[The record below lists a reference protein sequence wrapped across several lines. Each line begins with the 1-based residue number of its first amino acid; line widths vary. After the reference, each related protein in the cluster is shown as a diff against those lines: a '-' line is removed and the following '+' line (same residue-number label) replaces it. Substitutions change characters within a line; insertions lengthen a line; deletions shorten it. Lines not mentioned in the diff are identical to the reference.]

1 MATVRQIAANR
12 QNATRSTGPRTR
24 EGKETS
30 RGNALKHGLAGKGI
44 VLPDEE
50 TQAAKVRAAEWGPC
64 FKPSGEFELWL
75 VEVVATES
83 VRIDLCFTK
92 DIQIREAKARR
103 AAACWEEDRR
113 AEVEKLASRIAKRP
127 EIVAREL
134 RRSAQGVDLLIERW
148 ECLADAVARTGDW
161 DESQRSMALD
171 LLGVAHVLRSGRTA
185 LDAPEGRDVA
195 SWLTELADRELKR
208 LLGRRPALDEL
219 DGYDEA
225 KAIMGLDVRPDPE
238 LNRLRRYEAG
248 CKRRLQW
255 AYMKL
260 KGRGRRAGWTE
271 RDRKILGDGP
281 TPPGRQP
288 SAVGRQPGDRKILD
302 AGPAASAVEPDFRTS
317 PEFLAVRAALA
328 KSRAENAAGS
338 VAIVPPPSAP
348 VPARPLAPV
357 PVPNP
362 FPGNRRARRAAMKM
376 ARSR

>member
-1 MATVRQIAANR
+1 MATARQIAANR

-30 RGNALKHGLAGKGI
+30 RGNALKHGLSGKGV

-50 TQAAKVRAAEWGPC
+50 KQAAAARVAEWGPD
-64 FKPSGEFELWL
+64 FKPSGEFESWL

-83 VRIDLCFTK
+83 VRIDLCFAK
-92 DIQIREAKARR
+92 DIQIRESKARR

-113 AEVEKLASRIAKRP
+113 AEAEKLAARIARRP

-148 ECLADAVARTGDW
+148 ECLADVVAKAGDW

-171 LLGVAHVLRSGRTA
+171 LLGVAHMLRSGRTA

-195 SWLTELADRELKR
+195 SWLAEVADRELKR
-208 LLGRRPALDEL
+208 LLERRPALDEL
-219 DGYDEA
+219 DGHDEA
-225 KAIMGLDVRPDPE
+225 KAILGYDVRPDAE

-260 KGRGRRAGWTE
+260 KGRGRGRGRAGWTE
-271 RDRKILGDGP
+271 RDRKVLGDGP
-281 TPPGRQP
+281 PSPGRQP
-288 SAVGRQPGDRKILD
+288 SDRTIPGDRPAPLP
-302 AGPAASAVEPDFRTS
+302 APAATVEPDFRTS
-317 PEFLAVRAALA
+317 PEFLAVREVLA
-328 KSRAENAAGS
+328 KLRGVSSADS

-348 VPARPLAPV
+348 KADRPVAPV
-357 PVPNP
+357 PTP